1 MDDIGPRLLRLTK
14 LLQQDKKRFELEWV
28 LPLEPGLETHVT
40 LYDPKRCP
48 SEVVAGGH
56 GADETEALW
65 SCGRS

>member
-1 MDDIGPRLLRLTK
+1 
-14 LLQQDKKRFELEWV
+14 V